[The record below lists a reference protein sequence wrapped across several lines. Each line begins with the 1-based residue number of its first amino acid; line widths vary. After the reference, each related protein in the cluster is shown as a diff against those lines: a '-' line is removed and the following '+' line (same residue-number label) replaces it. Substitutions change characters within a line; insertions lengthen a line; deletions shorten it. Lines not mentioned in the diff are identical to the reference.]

1 MIFTRGT
8 VKLQWRYTV
17 LFEDNGHDILA
28 STQRQS
34 GSKTGPGC
42 FDTGN
47 GIGSNYKQDDAGKG
61 EVLVLF
67 VAKVWM

>member
-1 MIFTRGT
+1 MTYWQARS
-8 VKLQWRYTV
+8 VKV
-17 LFEDNGHDILA
+17 VV
-28 STQRQS
+28 
-34 GSKTGPGC
+34 KTGPGC

-47 GIGSNYKQDDAGKG
+47 GISSNYKQDDVGKG